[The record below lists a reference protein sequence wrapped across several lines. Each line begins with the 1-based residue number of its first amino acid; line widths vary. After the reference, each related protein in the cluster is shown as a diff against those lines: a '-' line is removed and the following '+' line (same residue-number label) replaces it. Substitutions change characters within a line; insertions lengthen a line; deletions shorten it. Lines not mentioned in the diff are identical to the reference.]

1 MSKARRFRRN
11 IGIIA
16 HIDAGKTTTTE
27 RILFYTGRIHKIG
40 EVNDGSATMDWMEQ
54 EQERGITITSAATSC
69 GWKYEDEEY
78 DYNIIDTPGHVDFTV
93 EVERSLRVLDG
104 AIALYCGVAG
114 VQPQSETV
122 WWQASK
128 YKIPR
133 VAFVNKLDRIGS
145 DYFRV
150 VEDIGK
156 KLKAN
161 SVALQYPIGSE
172 DQFRGVVDLLDR
184 KVLYFVEESLGAKV
198 DVAEIPEK
206 LEKAVEQKR
215 QELVEKVSELDDELL
230 EAFLEEQE
238 ISTQRLRQVIRK
250 ATIEGR
256 LLPVLCGSS
265 FKNKGVQPLLDAVA
279 AYLPSPDDV
288 PAIVGKQP
296 DSEREETRTT
306 SDSSF
311 CGLIFKIASDPF
323 AGQMTFVRVY
333 SGVLASGDIVFNP
346 RTRKTERIGT
356 LVKLHSNKRAEIDRL
371 EAGDIAAA
379 IGLSVGI
386 TGDTICEK
394 RHPILLE
401 GTEFLQPVIDIAVEP
416 KTKADQPKLENAISS
431 IEREDPSFHKKIDPD
446 TGQIIISGMGELHLE
461 IVLDRLSREFKV
473 GCNAGKP
480 RVSYRESAAAAAQ
493 LRQVFEGT
501 LAGKEQFA
509 ACTLRLERLSAGQG
523 IEVLSELPSSTP
535 LGFAPAIET
544 GIRDAAQSGML
555 LGYPMV
561 DLQFT
566 ILEAEW
572 REDGSTELAF
582 QLAARNGVRELVKEA
597 GPTLL
602 EPMMSVETILP
613 EAFLGEVIAD
623 LNTRNG
629 RIKLVEDQNEM
640 KVVES
645 EVFLSKMF
653 GYSTDLRSATQGRA
667 LYTMT
672 FSHYEE
678 LPNETLQQ
686 ILSFGSG

>member
-1 MSKARRFRRN
+1 MSKVRRFRRN

-69 GWKYEDEEY
+69 GWKYENKEY

-104 AIALYCGVAG
+104 SIALYCGVAG

-133 VAFVNKLDRIGS
+133 LAFVNKMDRIGS
-145 DYFRV
+145 DYFQV
-150 VEDIGK
+150 IEDIRK

-172 DQFRGVVDLLDR
+172 NKFCGVVDLLDR
-184 KVLYFVEESLGAKV
+184 RVLYFDEESFGAKV

-206 LEKAVEQKR
+206 LKEAVEQKR

-250 ATIEGR
+250 ATIDGR

-311 CGLIFKIASDPF
+311 CGLIFKIANDPF

-346 RTRKTERIGT
+346 RTRKTERVGA
-356 LVKLHSNKRAEIDRL
+356 LVKLHSNKRAEIDCL
-371 EAGDIAAA
+371 EAGDIAAV
-379 IGLSVGI
+379 IGLSVGV

-401 GTEFLQPVIDIAVEP
+401 STEFPQPVIDIAVEP
-416 KTKADQPKLENAISS
+416 KTKADLPKLENAIIS

-480 RVSYRESAAAAAQ
+480 KVSYRESVASTAQ

-509 ACTLRLERLSAGQG
+509 ACKLQLERLPAGQG
-523 IEVLSELPSSTP
+523 IEVLSKLPKNTP
-535 LGFAPAIET
+535 PNFVLAIEI
-544 GIRDAAQSGML
+544 GIRDAVQSGML

-561 DLQFT
+561 DLRFT

-572 REDGSTELAF
+572 REDGNSELAF
-582 QLAARNGVRELVKEA
+582 KLAARNGVREIVKDA

-602 EPMMSVETILP
+602 EPMMNVETILP
-613 EAFLGEVIAD
+613 ENFLGEVVAD

-629 RIKLVEDQNEM
+629 RIRSVEDQNEM

-678 LPNETLQQ
+678 VPNETLRQV
-686 ILSFGSG
+686 LSFGSA

>member
-1 MSKARRFRRN
+1 M
-11 IGIIA
+11 
-16 HIDAGKTTTTE
+16 
-27 RILFYTGRIHKIG
+27 
-40 EVNDGSATMDWMEQ
+40 
-54 EQERGITITSAATSC
+54 
-69 GWKYEDEEY
+69 
-78 DYNIIDTPGHVDFTV
+78 
-93 EVERSLRVLDG
+93 
-104 AIALYCGVAG
+104 
-114 VQPQSETV
+114 
-122 WWQASK
+122 
-128 YKIPR
+128 
-133 VAFVNKLDRIGS
+133 NKLDRIGS

-150 VEDIGK
+150 VEDIRK

-184 KVLYFVEESLGAKV
+184 KVLYFDEESLGAKIG
-198 DVAEIPEK
+198 VAEIPEE
-206 LEKAVEQKR
+206 LEEAVEQKR

-333 SGVLASGDIVFNP
+333 SGVLASGDTVFNP

-371 EAGDIAAA
+371 EAGDIAAV
-379 IGLSVGI
+379 IGLSVGV

-401 GTEFLQPVIDIAVEP
+401 GTEFPQPVIDIAVEP

-509 ACTLRLERLSAGQG
+509 ACTLQLERLPAGQG
-523 IEVLSELPSSTP
+523 IEVFSRLPKSTP
-535 LGFAPAIET
+535 SGFAPAIEI
-544 GIRDAAQSGML
+544 GIRDAVQSGML

-561 DLQFT
+561 DLRFT

-572 REDGSTELAF
+572 REEGSSELAF

-623 LNTRNG
+623 LNTRSG
-629 RIKLVEDQNEM
+629 RIKSVEDQNEM

-678 LPNETLQQ
+678 VPNETLQQ
-686 ILSFGSG
+686 VLSFGSA

>member
-1 MSKARRFRRN
+1 MS
-11 IGIIA
+11 IQ
-16 HIDAGKTTTTE
+16 
-27 RILFYTGRIHKIG
+27 G
-40 EVNDGSATMDWMEQ
+40 EQ
-54 EQERGITITSAATSC
+54 
-69 GWKYEDEEY
+69 
-78 DYNIIDTPGHVDFTV
+78 
-93 EVERSLRVLDG
+93 
-104 AIALYCGVAG
+104 
-114 VQPQSETV
+114 
-122 WWQASK
+122 
-128 YKIPR
+128 
-133 VAFVNKLDRIGS
+133 
-145 DYFRV
+145 
-150 VEDIGK
+150 
-156 KLKAN
+156 
-161 SVALQYPIGSE
+161 
-172 DQFRGVVDLLDR
+172 
-184 KVLYFVEESLGAKV
+184 
-198 DVAEIPEK
+198 IPEK

-215 QELVEKVSELDDELL
+215 QELVEKVSELDDGLL

-572 REDGSTELAF
+572 GEDGSAELAF

>member
-1 MSKARRFRRN
+1 M
-11 IGIIA
+11 
-16 HIDAGKTTTTE
+16 
-27 RILFYTGRIHKIG
+27 
-40 EVNDGSATMDWMEQ
+40 
-54 EQERGITITSAATSC
+54 
-69 GWKYEDEEY
+69 
-78 DYNIIDTPGHVDFTV
+78 
-93 EVERSLRVLDG
+93 
-104 AIALYCGVAG
+104 
-114 VQPQSETV
+114 
-122 WWQASK
+122 
-128 YKIPR
+128 
-133 VAFVNKLDRIGS
+133 
-145 DYFRV
+145 
-150 VEDIGK
+150 
-156 KLKAN
+156 
-161 SVALQYPIGSE
+161 
-172 DQFRGVVDLLDR
+172 
-184 KVLYFVEESLGAKV
+184 
-198 DVAEIPEK
+198 
-206 LEKAVEQKR
+206 
-215 QELVEKVSELDDELL
+215 VEKVSELDDELL

-333 SGVLASGDIVFNP
+333 SGVLASGDTVFNP

-356 LVKLHSNKRAEIDRL
+356 LVKLHSNKRARL
-371 EAGDIAAA
+371 IVWRLGTSPQS
-379 IGLSVGI
+379 SVCLWESPE
-386 TGDTICEK
+386 TPSAK

-401 GTEFLQPVIDIAVEP
+401 GTEFPQPVIDIAVEP

-509 ACTLRLERLSAGQG
+509 ACTLQLERLPAGQG
-523 IEVLSELPSSTP
+523 IEVLSRLPKSIPS
-535 LGFAPAIET
+535 GFAPAIEI
-544 GIRDAAQSGML
+544 GIRDAVQSGML

-561 DLQFT
+561 DLRFT

-572 REDGSTELAF
+572 REEEVQSWHSNL
-582 QLAARNGVRELVKEA
+582 LLRNGVRELVKEA

-613 EAFLGEVIAD
+613 EAFWE
-623 LNTRNG
+623 
-629 RIKLVEDQNEM
+629 K
-640 KVVES
+640 
-645 EVFLSKMF
+645 
-653 GYSTDLRSATQGRA
+653 
-667 LYTMT
+667 
-672 FSHYEE
+672 
-678 LPNETLQQ
+678 
-686 ILSFGSG
+686 

>member
-40 EVNDGSATMDWMEQ
+40 EVNDGAATMDWMEQ

-198 DVAEIPEK
+198 DMAEIPEK
-206 LEKAVEQKR
+206 LEEAVEQKR
-215 QELVEKVSELDDELL
+215 QELVEKVSELDDGLL

-461 IVLDRLSREFKV
+461 IVLDRLAREFKV

>member
-1 MSKARRFRRN
+1 M
-11 IGIIA
+11 
-16 HIDAGKTTTTE
+16 
-27 RILFYTGRIHKIG
+27 
-40 EVNDGSATMDWMEQ
+40 
-54 EQERGITITSAATSC
+54 
-69 GWKYEDEEY
+69 
-78 DYNIIDTPGHVDFTV
+78 
-93 EVERSLRVLDG
+93 
-104 AIALYCGVAG
+104 
-114 VQPQSETV
+114 
-122 WWQASK
+122 
-128 YKIPR
+128 
-133 VAFVNKLDRIGS
+133 NKLDRIGS

-150 VEDIGK
+150 VEDIRK

-184 KVLYFVEESLGAKV
+184 KVLYFDEESLGAKIG
-198 DVAEIPEK
+198 VAEIPEE
-206 LEKAVEQKR
+206 LEEAVEQKR

-333 SGVLASGDIVFNP
+333 SGVLASGDTVFNP

-371 EAGDIAAA
+371 EAGDIAAV
-379 IGLSVGI
+379 IGLSVGV

-401 GTEFLQPVIDIAVEP
+401 GTEFPQPVIDIAVEP

-480 RVSYRESAAAAAQ
+480 RVSYRESAATAAQ

-509 ACTLRLERLSAGQG
+509 ACTLQLERLPAGQG
-523 IEVLSELPSSTP
+523 IEVLSRLPKSIPS
-535 LGFAPAIET
+535 GFAPAIEI
-544 GIRDAAQSGML
+544 GIRDAVQSGML

-561 DLQFT
+561 DLRFT

-572 REDGSTELAF
+572 REEGSSELAF

-623 LNTRNG
+623 LNTRSG
-629 RIKLVEDQNEM
+629 RIKSVEDQNEM

-678 LPNETLQQ
+678 VPNETLQQ
-686 ILSFGSG
+686 VLSFGSA

>member
-1 MSKARRFRRN
+1 M
-11 IGIIA
+11 
-16 HIDAGKTTTTE
+16 
-27 RILFYTGRIHKIG
+27 
-40 EVNDGSATMDWMEQ
+40 
-54 EQERGITITSAATSC
+54 
-69 GWKYEDEEY
+69 
-78 DYNIIDTPGHVDFTV
+78 
-93 EVERSLRVLDG
+93 
-104 AIALYCGVAG
+104 
-114 VQPQSETV
+114 
-122 WWQASK
+122 
-128 YKIPR
+128 
-133 VAFVNKLDRIGS
+133 NKLDRIGS

-150 VEDIGK
+150 VEDIRK

-184 KVLYFVEESLGAKV
+184 KVFYFDEESLGAKIG
-198 DVAEIPEK
+198 VAEIPEE
-206 LEKAVEQKR
+206 LEEAVEQKR

-333 SGVLASGDIVFNP
+333 SGVLASGDTVFNP

-371 EAGDIAAA
+371 EAGDIAAV
-379 IGLSVGI
+379 IGLSVGV

-401 GTEFLQPVIDIAVEP
+401 GTEFPQPVIDIAVEP

-509 ACTLRLERLSAGQG
+509 ACTLQLERLPAGQG
-523 IEVLSELPSSTP
+523 IEVFSRLPKSTP
-535 LGFAPAIET
+535 SGFAPAIEI
-544 GIRDAAQSGML
+544 GIRDAVQSGML

-561 DLQFT
+561 DLRFT

-572 REDGSTELAF
+572 REEGSSELAF

-623 LNTRNG
+623 LNTRSG
-629 RIKLVEDQNEM
+629 RIKSVEDQNEM

-678 LPNETLQQ
+678 VPNETLQQ
-686 ILSFGSG
+686 VLSFGSA

>member
-1 MSKARRFRRN
+1 
-11 IGIIA
+11 
-16 HIDAGKTTTTE
+16 
-27 RILFYTGRIHKIG
+27 
-40 EVNDGSATMDWMEQ
+40 
-54 EQERGITITSAATSC
+54 
-69 GWKYEDEEY
+69 
-78 DYNIIDTPGHVDFTV
+78 
-93 EVERSLRVLDG
+93 
-104 AIALYCGVAG
+104 
-114 VQPQSETV
+114 
-122 WWQASK
+122 
-128 YKIPR
+128 
-133 VAFVNKLDRIGS
+133 
-145 DYFRV
+145 
-150 VEDIGK
+150 
-156 KLKAN
+156 
-161 SVALQYPIGSE
+161 
-172 DQFRGVVDLLDR
+172 VDLLDR
-184 KVLYFVEESLGAKV
+184 KVLYFDEESLGAKIG
-198 DVAEIPEK
+198 VAEIPEE
-206 LEKAVEQKR
+206 LEEAVEQKR

-333 SGVLASGDIVFNP
+333 SGVLASGDTVFNP

-371 EAGDIAAA
+371 EAGDIAAV
-379 IGLSVGI
+379 IGLSVGV

-401 GTEFLQPVIDIAVEP
+401 GTEFPQPVIDIAVEP

-509 ACTLRLERLSAGQG
+509 ACTLQLERLPAGQG
-523 IEVLSELPSSTP
+523 IEVLSRLPKSTP
-535 LGFAPAIET
+535 SGFAPAIEI
-544 GIRDAAQSGML
+544 GIRDAVQSGML

-561 DLQFT
+561 DLRFT

-572 REDGSTELAF
+572 REEGSSELAF

-623 LNTRNG
+623 LNTRSG
-629 RIKLVEDQNEM
+629 RIKSVEDQNEM

-678 LPNETLQQ
+678 VPNETLQQ
-686 ILSFGSG
+686 VLSFGSA

>member
-1 MSKARRFRRN
+1 M
-11 IGIIA
+11 
-16 HIDAGKTTTTE
+16 
-27 RILFYTGRIHKIG
+27 
-40 EVNDGSATMDWMEQ
+40 
-54 EQERGITITSAATSC
+54 
-69 GWKYEDEEY
+69 
-78 DYNIIDTPGHVDFTV
+78 
-93 EVERSLRVLDG
+93 
-104 AIALYCGVAG
+104 
-114 VQPQSETV
+114 
-122 WWQASK
+122 
-128 YKIPR
+128 
-133 VAFVNKLDRIGS
+133 
-145 DYFRV
+145 
-150 VEDIGK
+150 
-156 KLKAN
+156 
-161 SVALQYPIGSE
+161 
-172 DQFRGVVDLLDR
+172 
-184 KVLYFVEESLGAKV
+184 
-198 DVAEIPEK
+198 
-206 LEKAVEQKR
+206 
-215 QELVEKVSELDDELL
+215 
-230 EAFLEEQE
+230 
-238 ISTQRLRQVIRK
+238 
-250 ATIEGR
+250 
-256 LLPVLCGSS
+256 
-265 FKNKGVQPLLDAVA
+265 QPLLDAVA

-333 SGVLASGDIVFNP
+333 SGVLASGDTVFNP

-371 EAGDIAAA
+371 EAGDIAAV
-379 IGLSVGI
+379 IGLSVGV

-401 GTEFLQPVIDIAVEP
+401 GTEFPQPVIDIAVEP

-480 RVSYRESAAAAAQ
+480 RVSYRESAAAAAH

-509 ACTLRLERLSAGQG
+509 ACTLQLERLPAGQG
-523 IEVLSELPSSTP
+523 IEVFSRLPKSTP
-535 LGFAPAIET
+535 SGFAPAIEI
-544 GIRDAAQSGML
+544 GIRDAVQSGML

-561 DLQFT
+561 DLRFT
-566 ILEAEW
+566 ILETEW
-572 REDGSTELAF
+572 REEGSSELAF

-623 LNTRNG
+623 LNTRSG
-629 RIKLVEDQNEM
+629 RIKSVEDQNEM

-678 LPNETLQQ
+678 VPNETLQQ
-686 ILSFGSG
+686 VLSFGSA

>member
-1 MSKARRFRRN
+1 
-11 IGIIA
+11 
-16 HIDAGKTTTTE
+16 
-27 RILFYTGRIHKIG
+27 
-40 EVNDGSATMDWMEQ
+40 
-54 EQERGITITSAATSC
+54 
-69 GWKYEDEEY
+69 
-78 DYNIIDTPGHVDFTV
+78 
-93 EVERSLRVLDG
+93 VLDG

-133 VAFVNKLDRIGS
+133 IAFVNKLDRTGS

-150 VEDIGK
+150 VEDIHK

-161 SVALQYPIGSE
+161 SVALQYPIGFE
-172 DQFRGVVDLLDR
+172 DKFHGVIDLLDR
-184 KVLYFVEESLGAKV
+184 KVLYFDEESLGAKI
-198 DVAEIPEK
+198 DVAKIPEE
-206 LEKAVEQKR
+206 LEEFVEKKR

-279 AYLPSPDDV
+279 AYLPSPEDV

-296 DSEREETRTT
+296 DSEREEIRTT

-333 SGVLASGDIVFNP
+333 SGVLASGDTVFNP
-346 RTRKTERIGT
+346 RTRKTERVGT
-356 LVKLHSNKRAEIDRL
+356 LVKLHSNKRAEVDCL
-371 EAGDIAAA
+371 EAGDIAAV
-379 IGLSVGI
+379 IGLSVGV

-401 GTEFLQPVIDIAVEP
+401 GTEFPQPVIDIAVEP
-416 KTKADQPKLENAISS
+416 KTKADQLKLENAISS
-431 IEREDPSFHKKIDPD
+431 IEREDPSFHKKINSD

-461 IVLDRLSREFKV
+461 IVRDRLAREFKV
-473 GCNAGKP
+473 GCNVGKP
-480 RVSYRESAAAAAQ
+480 RVSYRESAAGEAQ
-493 LRQVFEGT
+493 LRQAFEGI

-509 ACTLRLERLSAGQG
+509 ACTLGLERLPAGQG
-523 IEVLSELPSSTP
+523 IEILSKLPKNTP
-535 LGFAPAIET
+535 IRFVSAIEI
-544 GIRDAAQSGML
+544 GIQDAVQSGIL

-561 DLQFT
+561 DLRFT
-566 ILEAEW
+566 MLETEW
-572 REDGSTELAF
+572 REDRSSELAF
-582 QLAARNGVRELVKEA
+582 QLSARNGVRELIKKA

-602 EPMMSVETILP
+602 EPMMNVETILP

-623 LNTRNG
+623 LNIRNG
-629 RIKLVEDQNEM
+629 RIKSVEDQNEM
-640 KVVES
+640 KIVES

-653 GYSTDLRSATQGRA
+653 NYSTDLRSATQGRA
-667 LYTMT
+667 LYNMT
-672 FSHYEE
+672 FSHYEKV
-678 LPNETLQQ
+678 PNETLQQ
-686 ILSFGSG
+686 VLSFGSA